1 MEITEF
7 LSKIKKYSMEVYF
20 LKFGKI
26 EEQLKKIENKIQ
38 KESLDDKNY
47 ILEKIMEETIKS
59 APWIRVHM
67 LSFCMFVSGQEEY
80 ALKLLDY
87 ILNASYDEIGEYN
100 KLSHFWQICTV
111 RFLNPKLQ
119 TSNINKRIDLLYVE
133 LLRVFKNAFG
143 IGERAYIPWNERT
156 PELIYFFSSQVL
168 GMEHAPTKTLLDR
181 CYVLKKQLK
190 KDVVIINTAMQ
201 IPAKGQAPFYRLV
214 NATYADE
221 LSGINKLEF
230 KGETFGFY
238 QCDNRMPD
246 LDIMAD
252 IIQRVKSKK
261 PALIICIGGSD
272 ICADLCG
279 MFIPQVTIS
288 TVFSQIAIS
297 CSEYQIVDKELAEA
311 DKEELAI
318 LNVEPKNVKKT
329 IFTFSFKEQTHRYN
343 REQLKLEDDKFILLV
358 VGWRLDQ
365 EITDEFLNMMEK
377 VLNENANVQ
386 VAFMGKFDTYGDKLN
401 KFTKLEK
408 NSINL
413 GKQMDALAVIE
424 CCDLYIN
431 PKRSGGGSSAAE
443 ALSKGIPI
451 VTLGVGDVSVVA
463 GKEFWVKDYT
473 IMRDQILKY
482 ISNHKFYCDK
492 SEMAI
497 IRSKELLNSE
507 GNFGVTIE
515 EILKEQSK
523 DKIQILKGSK
533 SVLERK

>member
-1 MEITEF
+1 MEIIDF
-7 LSKIKKYSMEVYF
+7 LKEIDQYSMEIYF

-26 EEQLKKIENKIQ
+26 EEQLKKIEDNIKKCSL
-38 KESLDDKNY
+38 KEENY
-47 ILEKIMEETIKS
+47 ILEEIMKETAKS

-67 LSFCMFVSGQEEY
+67 LSFCMCVGGQEKY

-87 ILNASYDEIGEYN
+87 ILKASYDEIGEYN

-119 TSNINKRIDLLYVE
+119 TANINKKIDLLYVE
-133 LLRVFKNAFG
+133 LFRVFKNAFG
-143 IGERAYIPWNERT
+143 IGERSYIPWNERNS
-156 PELIYFFSSQVL
+156 ELIFVFSSQVL

-201 IPAKGQAPFYRLV
+201 IPAKGQAPFYQLV
-214 NATYADE
+214 NATYADK

-230 KGETFGFY
+230 KGEAFGFY

-261 PALIICIGGSD
+261 PALIVCIGGSD

-288 TVFSQIAIS
+288 TVFSKIAIS
-297 CSEYQIVDKELAEA
+297 CGEYQIVDKELDEA

-318 LNVEPKNVKKT
+318 LNVDPQNVKKT
-329 IFTFSFKEQTHRYN
+329 VFTFSFKEQTHHYS
-343 REQLKLEDDKFILLV
+343 REQLKLEDDKFILLI

-365 EITDEFLNMMEK
+365 EVTDDFLNMMEN
-377 VLNENANVQ
+377 VLNESANVQ
-386 VAFMGKFDTYGDKLN
+386 VAFMGKFDTYDDKLN
-401 KFTKLEK
+401 KFIKLKK

-431 PKRSGGGSSAAE
+431 PKRSGGESSAAE

-451 VTLGVGDVSVVA
+451 VTLAVGDVSVVA

-482 ISNHKFYCDK
+482 ISNNKFYCEK

-497 IRSKELLNSE
+497 IE
-507 GNFGVTIE
+507 
-515 EILKEQSK
+515 
-523 DKIQILKGSK
+523 
-533 SVLERK
+533 